1 MLALLFVNHNPKKKT
16 CPLLHDMLRSD
27 ILLAE
32 NNGNCWSRDLLETVR
47 MLLPG
52 TTSDSILSDL
62 RHLKKLDWYTLETAF
77 LKMHNDRWAELA
89 GQVDPRSPVI
99 EGGLSRK
106 LVTYDKWF
114 AAPLDDTGKPQI
126 PQYLRNQNIP
136 TDVVRSVARFR
147 TSSHY
152 LKVETDRWGSPP
164 RPWADRICTLCDLSS
179 VQDEMHV

>member
-1 MLALLFVNHNPKKKT
+1 
-16 CPLLHDMLRSD
+16 
-27 ILLAE
+27 
-32 NNGNCWSRDLLETVR
+32 
-47 MLLPG
+47 
-52 TTSDSILSDL
+52 
-62 RHLKKLDWYTLETAF
+62 
-77 LKMHNDRWAELA
+77 MHNDRWAELT

-99 EGGLSRK
+99 EDGLSRK
-106 LVTYDKWF
+106 LITYDKWF

-164 RPWADRICTLCDLSS
+164 RPWADRICTLCDLSG
-179 VQDEMHV
+179 VQDEMHVLCECSDEVLASFRNSLSEKSLDPSDFRALLKSGNVSELCLYIHVCMKRIDSLFLSSRRAAL